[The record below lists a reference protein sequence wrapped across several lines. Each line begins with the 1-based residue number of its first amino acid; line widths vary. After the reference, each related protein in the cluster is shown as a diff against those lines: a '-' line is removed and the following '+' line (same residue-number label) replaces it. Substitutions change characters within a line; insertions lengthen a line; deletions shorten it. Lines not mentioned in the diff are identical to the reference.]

1 MWLQKEGLL
10 STLIG
15 NDEGF
20 FFINFKFLLKG
31 LVTSDGLLN
40 PLRKKILANSSVM
53 LFENLLQ

>member
-1 MWLQKEGLL
+1 MRV
-10 STLIG
+10 S
-15 NDEGF
+15 